1 MSRVTDRPNAPEA
14 EQPQAT
20 VPRPPRYSV
29 VEAIAL
35 GVGVLVILGLIAWYT
50 GIFSGSEEVPQ
61 PPEVVA
67 PIADGTHFA
76 MVTVGTDDSGEVT
89 LGVDLAEMLGG
100 EEARQAAIEDGV
112 IGEGE
117 DLPND
122 FYIRNPEN
130 VYELMH
136 FGDSVDVTMISAV
149 DPGSTL
155 QISPTELLAIYSGD
169 KVDDTIYGVVVGQPI
184 AMNLTVFN
192 GEVVQAE
199 AVYLP

>member
-1 MSRVTDRPNAPEA
+1 MSQITDRPSAPEA
-14 EQPQAT
+14 EQPQPTGSGARRS
-20 VPRPPRYSV
+20 P
-29 VEAIAL
+29 ALGGIAL
-35 GVGVLVILGLIAWYT
+35 GVGVLVILGVIAWYT
-50 GIFSGSEEVPQ
+50 GMFSGSEEEPQ

-76 MVTVGTDDSGEVT
+76 MVTVGTDETGQVT

-130 VYELMH
+130 VYELLH
-136 FGDSVDVTMISAV
+136 FGDSVDVTVISAV
-149 DPGSTL
+149 DPGATL
-155 QISPTELLAIYSGD
+155 QISPEELLAIYSGE
-169 KVDDTIYGVVVGQPI
+169 KVDDNIYGIVAGQPI

>member
-1 MSRVTDRPNAPEA
+1 MSQITDRPSAPEA
-14 EQPQAT
+14 EQPPT
-20 VPRPPRYSV
+20 TDSRVRRSSV
-29 VEAIAL
+29 VGAIAV

-50 GIFSGSEEVPQ
+50 GILSGEEEPQ

-76 MVTVGTDDSGEVT
+76 MVTVGTDETGEVT
-89 LGVDLAEMLGG
+89 LGVDLAEMLSG
-100 EEARQAAIEDGV
+100 EEARQAAVEDGV

-130 VYELMH
+130 VYELMPI
-136 FGDSVDVTMISAV
+136 GDSIDVNVISAV

-155 QISPTELLAIYSGD
+155 QISPSELLAIYSGE
-169 KVDDTIYGVVVGQPI
+169 KVDDSVYGIVAGQPI
-184 AMNLTVFN
+184 AMNLTILN